1 MVRHFKV
8 NDEISVGRDQP
19 GAEELREIAAAGF
32 RAILDLRPDGEGVQP
47 LPPAAEARAAEAAGL
62 RYRNLAIPAD
72 RLDEAMLDRF
82 DALLRELPK
91 PVFVHCASGKRSGS
105 FALACAAIGAGLS
118 GDKVLEHIAEAG
130 AAYGSEE
137 MRQTIRRWVDRR
149 SRAAGTTR

>member
-1 MVRHFKV
+1 MVRHFRV

-19 GAEELREIAAAGF
+19 GEAELREIAAAGF

-118 GDKVLEHIAEAG
+118 GDKVIERIAEAG

-149 SRAAGTTR
+149 GRAAGTTR